1 MRKLIS
7 FDFDGTL
14 DDEFGSIEP
23 NPQKEEVQSLA
34 VKYLQE
40 GHEVII
46 ITKRYGPENPN
57 LGLKNEHLKVY
68 DLAEKLGIKR
78 VYFTNR
84 EWKFSQIIN
93 LGVDMHFENSE
104 SEIQLIRQVCEE
116 CRHECLV
123 VPVEDPYWRDLVY

>member
-14 DDEFGSIEP
+14 DDEFGSVEP

-46 ITKRYGPENPN
+46 IT
-57 LGLKNEHLKVY
+57 
-68 DLAEKLGIKR
+68 
-78 VYFTNR
+78 
-84 EWKFSQIIN
+84 
-93 LGVDMHFENSE
+93 
-104 SEIQLIRQVCEE
+104 EI
-116 CRHECLV
+116 
-123 VPVEDPYWRDLVY
+123 WS